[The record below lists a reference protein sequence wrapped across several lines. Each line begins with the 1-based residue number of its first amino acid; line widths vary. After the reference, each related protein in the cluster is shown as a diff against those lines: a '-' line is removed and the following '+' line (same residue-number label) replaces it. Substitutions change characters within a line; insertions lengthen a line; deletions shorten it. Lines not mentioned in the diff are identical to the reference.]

1 MRIAIAAVA
10 GTLLALL
17 TSVSVVKY
25 ENASQDS
32 PVIKPLY
39 NYGDR

>member
-1 MRIAIAAVA
+1 MRIAIAAIA

-17 TSVSVVKY
+17 TSVSVVHY
-25 ENASQDS
+25 TNASQNS

-39 NYGDR
+39 NYGSR